1 MEASIVNPFIEGA
14 LYILDTTASLKARP
28 VAPFLKKT
36 SVAAGDISGV
46 LEMTGDISG
55 SVSITFTEKCILG
68 IVSAMFGEE
77 MTEMDEEITDA
88 VGEIGNMISGRV
100 TTKMTEMGKV
110 VKIKLHEVKSGKGHT
125 IEHTALEDDEDKKVL
140 ALPFETTK
148 GNMIIEI
155 CY

>member
-28 VAPFLKKT
+28 AAPFLKKT
-36 SVAAGDISGV
+36 SAAKGDISGI
-46 LEMTGDISG
+46 LDMAGDISG
-55 SVSITFTEKCILG
+55 SVSVTFTEKCILG

-77 MTEMDEEITDA
+77 IIEMDEEINDA

-100 TTKMTEMGKV
+100 TTKMTEMGKT
-110 VKIKLHEVKSGKGHT
+110 VKIKLHEVKAGRGHT
-125 IEHTALEDDEDKKVL
+125 IDHPVLEDDGDKKVL

-148 GNMIIEI
+148 GNMLIEI

>member
-36 SVAAGDISGV
+36 SAAMGDISGI

-55 SVSITFTEKCILG
+55 SVSVTFTEKCILG
-68 IVSAMFGEE
+68 VVSAMFGEE
-77 MTEMDEEITDA
+77 IVEMDEEITDA

-100 TTKMTEMGKV
+100 TTKMTEMGKT
-110 VKIKLHEVKSGKGHT
+110 VKVKLHKVKSGNGHT
-125 IEHTALEDDEDKKVL
+125 IDHIVLADDKDKKIL